1 MKDNSGN
8 QVTPNQ
14 PSRARI
20 CIVTSGHLSTCPR
33 MVKAADALHEA
44 GYAVRVVSANYIAWA
59 READQRL
66 RESRRW
72 AWSVFDYEKTR
83 ARFNHFKTGVRFKLA
98 QQWARTRGPEQSPLA
113 LADRAF
119 SRAYPELLRLVLREP
134 VDFIYGGTSGGLPV
148 AFAAARKLDV
158 PFALDLEDF
167 HSAEQDDNPDSRL
180 AHALI
185 TRIETL
191 ALRQA
196 VFLSAGSQAIADE
209 YASRYSVRPFAMNN
223 VFSLP
228 RHAPDFSLSPTG
240 ELRFVWLSQTV
251 GKGRGLEDA
260 VEAIGLAG
268 INANLT
274 LRGSVVAGYLD
285 GLRKFARKVAPKL
298 KLVHFPPSPKA
309 DVVDLCRGHDIGLAL
324 EQAHVLNRAL
334 CLCNKP
340 FTYMLAGLA
349 LVFTDTP
356 GQRPLALDLGPGAL
370 LYKVGDH
377 KELAEGLKRWA
388 DDNDLL
394 AKAKSSSWQAAQ
406 RRWHWEHPAERGAL
420 LQAFENAFKQD

>member
-1 MKDNSGN
+1 MK
-8 QVTPNQ
+8 
-14 PSRARI
+14 RI
-20 CIVTSGHLSTCPR
+20 CIVTAGHLSTCPR

-44 GYAVRVVSANYIAWA
+44 GYVVRVVSANYLAWA
-59 READQRL
+59 READQCL

-72 AWSVFDYEKTR
+72 AWSVFDYEKSR
-83 ARFNHFKTGVRFKLA
+83 ARFNYFKTGVRFKIAQKLA
-98 QQWARTRGPEQSPLA
+98 QTRGAGRVSFPLA
-113 LADRAF
+113 ARAF
-119 SRAYPELLRLVLREP
+119 SRAHPELLRLVCREP

-148 AFAAARKLDV
+148 AFAAAQKLGV

-167 HSAEQDDNPDSRL
+167 HSAEQDDDSKSQL
-180 AHALI
+180 SHALI
-185 TRIETL
+185 ARIEL
-191 ALRQA
+191 VALQPA
-196 VFLSAGSQAIADE
+196 TFLTAGSQAIADE
-209 YASRYSVRPFAMNN
+209 YASRYCVRPFAINN

-228 RHAPDFSLSPTG
+228 RQAPDFSPSPAG

-268 INANLT
+268 INAGLT
-274 LRGSVVAGYLD
+274 LRGSAVAGYLD
-285 GLRKFARKVAPKL
+285 GLRDFAGKVAPKL
-298 KLVHFPPSPKA
+298 KIVHFPPSPKA
-309 DVVDLCRGHDIGLAL
+309 DVVDLCCGHDIGLAL

-370 LYKVGDH
+370 LYRVGDH
-377 KELAEGLKRWA
+377 KELAAGLKRWA
-388 DDNDLL
+388 DHKDLL
-394 AKAKSSSWQAAQ
+394 AKAKASAWQAAR
-406 RRWHWEHPAERGAL
+406 RRWHWEHPAEQGAL
-420 LQAFENAFKQD
+420 LQAFENAFKRN